1 MKQRALKTAFALKR
15 AEVQASESQAD
26 KKVARILAI
35 PEIKEARAKY
45 ISAMFESTLGE
56 NNANEAK
63 AKADYIAALKKHGFT
78 ENDFKHAPLCPVCGD
93 EGFVDGKLCS
103 CVWSKYVTALK
114 AVCEIESRAPHTFN
128 DANFSVAKDEAQR
141 DTLKKLYDFGKAW
154 AQKLPSVKTKTL
166 TFFGTAGTG
175 KTFLSSAIAR
185 EAVENGKSVKY
196 VSAYEFNS
204 AMLAVHTSLLDERD
218 FKLHDYL
225 TADLLVIDDLGTE
238 PLLKNV
244 SLEYLL
250 LVLEERTNKGLTTLI
265 TTNLSPA
272 RLIRRYGER
281 IYSRLAS
288 KQFSRI
294 FEFGG
299 NDLRIN

>member
-15 AEVQASESQAD
+15 AEVQASVKRTD
-26 KKVARILAI
+26 DRIARILTV

-45 ISAMFESTLGE
+45 INAMFDSTLGGK
-56 NNANEAK
+56 NANEAK
-63 AKADYIAALKKHGFT
+63 AKADYIAALKKHGYT
-78 ENDFKHAPLCPVCGD
+78 EDDFKHAPLCPICGD
-93 EGFVDGKLCS
+93 EGYVDGKICS
-103 CVWSKYVTALK
+103 CVWGKYVTALK
-114 AVCEIESRAPHTFN
+114 TVCEIESRAPHTFD
-128 DANFSVAKDEAQR
+128 DANFDVAKDDAQR
-141 DTLKKLYDFGKAW
+141 DVLKKLYEFGKAW
-154 AQKLPSVKTKTL
+154 ADKLPAVKTKTL

-185 EAVENGKSVKY
+185 EAVERGKSVKY

-204 AMLAVHTSLLDERD
+204 AMLAVHTSPLDDRED
-218 FKLHDYL
+218 KLHDYL
-225 TADLLVIDDLGTE
+225 TCDLLVIDDLGTE
-238 PLLKNV
+238 PTLKNV

-250 LVLEERTNKGLTTLI
+250 LVLEERTNKGLCTLI
-265 TTNLSPA
+265 TTNLSPS

-288 KQFSRI
+288 KTASRI

-299 NDLRIN
+299 KDLRL